1 MYCEGKSC
9 LNEIE
14 ENYEECDYCGI
25 QLCDECSFNYV
36 GFCEECYELLRKEKT
51 EEEKELWKA
60 FWASRF

>member
-25 QLCDECSFNYV
+25 QLCDECSFNYD
-36 GFCEECYELLRKEKT
+36 GYCEECYELLR
-51 EEEKELWKA
+51 
-60 FWASRF
+60 